1 MSDVDGRIRLI
12 GKRGCARAHAIRDF
26 LHRNGVPFEWI
37 ELADDEQARGQADV
51 SGVNDERLPIC
62 AFPDGTRLEAPTVRQ
77 VTEKLGWFRI
87 PSRPEYDLSI
97 YGAGPAGLSAAIYA
111 ASEGLKTVVVER
123 WAVGGQASSSP
134 RIENYPGFPQ
144 GISGAEL
151 AERAREQ
158 ASRFGAELLLLREG
172 VRGEF
177 KPGTGVGYL
186 ADGTKIVS
194 RASVCATGI
203 MYRRLNLPNEDR
215 LAGAGIYYGAGA
227 SEASLCRWEHVVVV
241 GGGNS
246 AGQAALHFAR
256 YAAKVLMVLREQ
268 SLTENMSEYLADRI
282 RSTPEIEVRLRTEVI
297 ALQGDRILRAVTL
310 KNNDT
315 GEEQTVVTH
324 WLFLC
329 LGGVPHT
336 EWAAEVGIIRD
347 EAGYLVTGP
356 DLLKGGKPPESWP
369 LDRQP
374 YYLETNVPGVF
385 AAGDVRH
392 GSVKRCTS
400 AVGEGAMVIAFVHRY
415 LSAG

>member
-1 MSDVDGRIRLI
+1 MI
-12 GKRGCARAHAIRDF
+12 
-26 LHRNGVPFEWI
+26 
-37 ELADDEQARGQADV
+37 
-51 SGVNDERLPIC
+51 
-62 AFPDGTRLEAPTVRQ
+62 
-77 VTEKLGWFRI
+77 
-87 PSRPEYDLSI
+87 
-97 YGAGPAGLSAAIYA
+97 
-111 ASEGLKTVVVER
+111 
-123 WAVGGQASSSP
+123 
-134 RIENYPGFPQ
+134 
-144 GISGAEL
+144 
-151 AERAREQ
+151 
-158 ASRFGAELLLLREG
+158 
-172 VRGEF
+172 
-177 KPGTGVGYL
+177 
-186 ADGTKIVS
+186 
-194 RASVCATGI
+194 
-203 MYRRLNLPNEDR
+203 
-215 LAGAGIYYGAGA
+215 
-227 SEASLCRWEHVVVV
+227 
-241 GGGNS
+241 
-246 AGQAALHFAR
+246 
-256 YAAKVLMVLREQ
+256 LREQ

-282 RSTPEIEVRLRTEVI
+282 RSTPEIEVRLRTEVT